1 MNRTS
6 EIEASMA
13 NIAYELENDIYNP
26 PVLKDDKP
34 FNMSDY
40 IKPVRVTDEDFEF
53 EDDSINKI
61 AETIEESFVDKEIDE
76 PMIINDS
83 DNDLSALTQELI
95 GEYSDDDYG
104 MEQIA
109 KDDSEKTYTDRVIGR
124 NLDNLKT
131 VVKADNKIEGLKN
144 ATQRFKTDNKDI
156 VNNVPEVTEDLT
168 AMAMSKVAPFPN
180 AKKKIGA
187 LRKLVDMELKKRE
200 QEKQIKIQKQSSTLL
215 GNYFFK

>member
-61 AETIEESFVDKEIDE
+61 AETIEESFVDKEIDG
-76 PMIINDS
+76 PMIINSSND
-83 DNDLSALTQELI
+83 DLSVLTQELI
-95 GEYSDDDYG
+95 DECYG

-200 QEKQIKIQKQSSTLL
+200 QEKQIKMQKQSSTLL

>member
-26 PVLKDDKP
+26 PVLKDNKP

-61 AETIEESFVDKEIDE
+61 AETIEESFVDKEIDG
-76 PMIINDS
+76 PMIINSSND
-83 DNDLSALTQELI
+83 DLSVLTQELI
-95 GEYSDDDYG
+95 DECYG

-200 QEKQIKIQKQSSTLL
+200 QEKQIKMQKQSITLL

>member
-26 PVLKDDKP
+26 PVLKDNKP

-61 AETIEESFVDKEIDE
+61 AETIEESFVDKEIDG
-76 PMIINDS
+76 PMIINSSND
-83 DNDLSALTQELI
+83 DLSVLTQELI
-95 GEYSDDDYG
+95 DECYG

-200 QEKQIKIQKQSSTLL
+200 QEKQIKMQKQSSTLL

>member
-1 MNRTS
+1 MNRAS

-26 PVLKDDKP
+26 PVLKDNKP

-40 IKPVRVTDEDFEF
+40 IKPVRVTDEDFE
-53 EDDSINKI
+53 DDSINKV

-76 PMIINDS
+76 PMIVRDSND
-83 DNDLSALTQELI
+83 DLSVLTQELI
-95 GEYSDDDYG
+95 GEYLDEDYG
-104 MEQIA
+104 IEQIA
-109 KDDSEKTYTDRVIGR
+109 KDDSEKTYTDHVIDR
-124 NLDNLKT
+124 NLNNLKS

-144 ATQRFKTDNKDI
+144 ATQRFKNDNKDI
-156 VNNVPEVTEDLT
+156 VNNVPEVTGDLT

-180 AKKKIGA
+180 AKKKIGT
-187 LRKLVDMELKKRE
+187 LRKLVDMEIKKRE
-200 QEKQIKIQKQSSTLL
+200 QAKNAQMQKQSSTLL

>member
-26 PVLKDDKP
+26 PVLKDNKP

-76 PMIINDS
+76 PMIINSSND
-83 DNDLSALTQELI
+83 DLSVLTQELI
-95 GEYSDDDYG
+95 DECYG

-200 QEKQIKIQKQSSTLL
+200 QEKQIKMQKQSSTLL

>member
-26 PVLKDDKP
+26 PVLKDNKP

-76 PMIINDS
+76 PMIINSSND
-83 DNDLSALTQELI
+83 DLSVLTQELI
-95 GEYSDDDYG
+95 DECYG

-168 AMAMSKVAPFPN
+168 AMVMSKVAPFPN

-200 QEKQIKIQKQSSTLL
+200 QEKQIKMQKQSSTLL

>member
-26 PVLKDDKP
+26 PVLKDNKP

-76 PMIINDS
+76 PMIINSSND
-83 DNDLSALTQELI
+83 DLSVLTQELI
-95 GEYSDDDYG
+95 DECYG

-109 KDDSEKTYTDRVIGR
+109 KDDSEKTYTDRVISR

-200 QEKQIKIQKQSSTLL
+200 QEKQIKMQKQSITLL

>member
-26 PVLKDDKP
+26 PVLKDNKP

-76 PMIINDS
+76 PMIINSSND
-83 DNDLSALTQELI
+83 DLSVLTQELI
-95 GEYSDDDYG
+95 DECYG

-109 KDDSEKTYTDRVIGR
+109 KDDSEKTYTDCVIGR

>member
-26 PVLKDDKP
+26 PVLKDNKP

-61 AETIEESFVDKEIDE
+61 AETIKESFVDKEIDE
-76 PMIINDS
+76 PMLINSSND
-83 DNDLSALTQELI
+83 DLSVLTQELI
-95 GEYSDDDYG
+95 DECYG

-109 KDDSEKTYTDRVIGR
+109 KDDSEKTYTDRVIDR